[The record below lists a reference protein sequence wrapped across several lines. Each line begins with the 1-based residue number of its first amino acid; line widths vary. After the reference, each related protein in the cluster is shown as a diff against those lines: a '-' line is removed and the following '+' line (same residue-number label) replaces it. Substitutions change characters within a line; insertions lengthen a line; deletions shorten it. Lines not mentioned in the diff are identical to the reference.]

1 MKMKFIKQLKM
12 KYLSIFIIINSTFIQ
27 YTNDLQIIDNN
38 YLYYY
43 IIPLIWNSYK
53 YNYLDMFIKLYQV
66 YVLLEVILL
75 QKYLK

>member
-1 MKMKFIKQLKM
+1 MKVKFIKQLRM
-12 KYLSIFIIINSTFIQ
+12 KYLSIFIIINSTFVQ

-53 YNYLDMFIKLYQV
+53 YNYLDMFIKLYLV
-66 YVLLEVILL
+66 YVL
-75 QKYLK
+75 

>member
-12 KYLSIFIIINSTFIQ
+12 KYLSIYIIINSTFIQ

>member
-1 MKMKFIKQLKM
+1 MKVKFIKQLRM
-12 KYLSIFIIINSTFIQ
+12 KYLSIFIIINSTFVQ

-66 YVLLEVILL
+66 YVL
-75 QKYLK
+75 

>member
-1 MKMKFIKQLKM
+1 MKVKFIKQLRM
-12 KYLSIFIIINSTFIQ
+12 KYLSIFIIINSTFVQ

>member
-1 MKMKFIKQLKM
+1 MKFIKQLKM